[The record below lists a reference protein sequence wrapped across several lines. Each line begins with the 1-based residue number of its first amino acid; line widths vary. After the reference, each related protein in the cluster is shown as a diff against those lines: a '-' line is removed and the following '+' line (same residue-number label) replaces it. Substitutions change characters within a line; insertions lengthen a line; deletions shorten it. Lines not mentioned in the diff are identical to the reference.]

1 MYLLLGIIRFML
13 WPLSGGLIAVRAER
27 AWQPGEGRALPV
39 LPGIRQPRS
48 SPVEWMD
55 VRPVPERFG
64 ASPEC
69 YHVVAVTGPIAGR
82 RRLREYRVG
91 AAGPFPSDCQHRPVL
106 I

>member
-13 WPLSGGLIAVRAER
+13 WLLSGGLVAVGAER
-27 AWQPGEGRALPV
+27 AWQPVEGFALPA

-48 SPVEWMD
+48 SGVERMP

-64 ASPEC
+64 VPPES
-69 YHVVAVTGPIAGR
+69 YRVVPVIGLIGGR
-82 RRLREYRVG
+82 RRLTEYRVG
-91 AAGPFPSDCQHRPVL
+91 AADLFPARGQHRPVL